1 MSVFLANE
9 QTEEVAVLELR
20 ALAEAILGAEGY
32 PEQCEVTILL
42 VSDDEMAGYNDRF
55 LERDGPTDVLAFPLE
70 QLLPGVAPELDP
82 HGPPLMLGDV
92 LVAPA
97 YVRRQA
103 EELGVTFDDEMAL
116 MVTHGILHLMGYDH
130 EEDFDAER
138 MESREREL
146 LRMVGRSPR

>member
-1 MSVFLANE
+1 
-9 QTEEVAVLELR
+9 
-20 ALAEAILGAEGY
+20 
-32 PEQCEVTILL
+32 
-42 VSDDEMAGYNDRF
+42 
-55 LERDGPTDVLAFPLE
+55 
-70 QLLPGVAPELDP
+70 
-82 HGPPLMLGDV
+82 MLGDV